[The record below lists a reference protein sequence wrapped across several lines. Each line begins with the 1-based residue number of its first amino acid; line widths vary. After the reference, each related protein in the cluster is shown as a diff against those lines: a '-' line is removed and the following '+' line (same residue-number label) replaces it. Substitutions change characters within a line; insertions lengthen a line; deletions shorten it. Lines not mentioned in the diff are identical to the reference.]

1 MKVICYRNT
10 KITLPNWIPNSRLNE
25 ECPLGFAYENGD
37 FYVHMYGRGEG
48 LYTIS
53 PGLTVTEGKKEEPSL
68 TQWVVNRFGAKDIQ
82 PMYEDVGVAH
92 PSIWRPGLYTYDELQ
107 QGLKYTSFE
116 KEDEDKALFLLF
128 QKLIDI
134 FSYIEPVE
142 CNLSCYGHR
151 LRELII
157 LASTEFENQCRHILR
172 ANQIHPQGRDYASKD
187 FIKLNIPA
195 HLTEYEV
202 KFKPY
207 ADLHFFKPFE
217 GWNENQSTKSL
228 TWYDKYNHVKHD
240 RGNGFEDASLE
251 TALNAISANIILY
264 AVRFGPYLLF
274 NFPSVLSSYFN
285 QYVSLSLVNPD
296 IRSFYI
302 PKVKTVNNMRKD
314 YFTCDALDAGLIEP
328 WKVLPIH
335 IS

>member
-1 MKVICYRNT
+1 MLT
-10 KITLPNWIPNSRLNE
+10 KE
-25 ECPLGFAYENGD
+25 
-37 FYVHMYGRGEG
+37 
-48 LYTIS
+48 
-53 PGLTVTEGKKEEPSL
+53 
-68 TQWVVNRFGAKDIQ
+68 
-82 PMYEDVGVAH
+82 
-92 PSIWRPGLYTYDELQ
+92 
-107 QGLKYTSFE
+107 
-116 KEDEDKALFLLF
+116 
-128 QKLIDI
+128 
-134 FSYIEPVE
+134 
-142 CNLSCYGHR
+142 
-151 LRELII
+151 
-157 LASTEFENQCRHILR
+157 
-172 ANQIHPQGRDYASKD
+172 
-187 FIKLNIPA
+187 
-195 HLTEYEV
+195 
-202 KFKPY
+202 
-207 ADLHFFKPFE
+207 
-217 GWNENQSTKSL
+217 
-228 TWYDKYNHVKHD
+228 WYDKYNHVKHD

>member
-1 MKVICYRNT
+1 M
-10 KITLPNWIPNSRLNE
+10 
-25 ECPLGFAYENGD
+25 
-37 FYVHMYGRGEG
+37 
-48 LYTIS
+48 
-53 PGLTVTEGKKEEPSL
+53 

-92 PSIWRPGLYTYDELQ
+92 PSIWRPGLYTYDELR

-116 KEDEDKALFLLF
+116 KEDEDQALFLLF

-207 ADLHFFKPFE
+207 ADLHFLSLLKV
-217 GWNENQSTKSL
+217 GMKISLQSL
-228 TWYDKYNHVKHD
+228 LH
-240 RGNGFEDASLE
+240 GM
-251 TALNAISANIILY
+251 INII
-264 AVRFGPYLLF
+264 
-274 NFPSVLSSYFN
+274 
-285 QYVSLSLVNPD
+285 
-296 IRSFYI
+296 
-302 PKVKTVNNMRKD
+302 M
-314 YFTCDALDAGLIEP
+314 
-328 WKVLPIH
+328 
-335 IS
+335 